1 MYFVYSILFV
11 PTLVLGF
18 TVASSLATRVSANQW
33 WMLAVGVFCCLLVPV
48 VLASWLRSLRR
59 GQAAHQ
65 VPERSPGPPDRDR
78 DPEPP
83 PDLPR
88 SPTTLGTMVVL
99 NLVILAGASLA
110 APALTRASVDRH
122 GSWWA
127 RGIAELVGK
136 KPEHALVLRT
146 DATLRY
152 LAHLLPAE
160 APGVR
165 LSPPRP
171 DGGAR
176 APDAAPPPATP
187 SYDDGGPAGPGEVR
201 VSFKKKG
208 SAIIVPVTLQGLDG
222 EAKVKMLFDTGATL
236 TTVDTATL
244 RRLGLAV
251 GPGDPVVESHTAAGT
266 VRRQLTVID
275 GADLGGATVDNGLA
289 VAVCDPCARGDVV
302 GLLGLNFSRHFLV
315 TVDHE
320 GGALVLKPRAP
331 AVGKLHDI
339 RHFVELE
346 HAKGLW
352 RGPLL
357 KVTLVVKNRSARGL
371 RRVKVAAIVTSGK
384 KSGQI
389 TRTVEKVPARG
400 QVSVSM
406 SGFPKVKGSQFLVKL
421 LSAEW

>member
-1 MYFVYSILFV
+1 MYFVYSIIFV
-11 PTLVLGF
+11 PVLLLGF
-18 TVASSLATRVSANQW
+18 TIASSLATRVSENQW
-33 WMLAVGVFCCLLVPV
+33 WMLTVGVFCAVLMPV

-65 VPERSPGPPDRDR
+65 VPERSLDREQEE
-78 DPEPP
+78 EPP
-83 PDLPR
+83 QELPR
-88 SPTTLGTMVVL
+88 SPTTLGTMVAL
-99 NLVILAGASLA
+99 NLVIIGVACLA
-110 APALTRASVDRH
+110 APALTRAAVDRH

-127 RGIAELVGK
+127 RGLAAVVGK

-160 APGVR
+160 APAAR
-165 LSPPRP
+165 LSPAKL
-171 DGGAR
+171 DGAVAR
-176 APDAAPPPATP
+176 APDAAPPPTP
-187 SYDDGGPAGPGEVR
+187 TSFDDGGPAVPGEVR
-201 VSFKKKG
+201 VTFKKKG

-251 GPGDPVVESHTAAGT
+251 GPGDPVVESHTAAGA
-266 VRRQLTVID
+266 VRRHLTVID
-275 GADLGGATVDNGLA
+275 GADLGGATVENGLA

-320 GGALVLKPRAP
+320 GGALLLKPRAP
-331 AVGKLHDI
+331 SVGKVHDI

-346 HAKGLW
+346 HAKGMW

-389 TRTVEKVPARG
+389 TSTVDKVPARG

-406 SGFPKVKGSQFLVKL
+406 SGFPKVKGSKFLVKL
-421 LSAEW
+421 LNAEW